1 MAPPP
6 EPHVSP
12 ETAPSPTSGDDRP
25 TAPGPAEKGGDAE
38 GKEPARQIEE
48 LARQLAAL
56 TETMRREHE
65 RAAHREQVIDRL
77 HAENQQLRHG
87 IVQEV
92 LAPVRTALYRL
103 HDTVTRVAARWASD
117 DPPSAELA
125 GPLLAAMADEVA
137 EVLGRTGAERVSVR
151 PGDPYDA
158 ALHRPTGTSP
168 VDAGADGTVVEV
180 LADGFV
186 AGDRVLRKASVIVGR
201 ADSEAKPDA
210 AKDDAEQVVQDDAD
224 GVDGSDDRGG
234 PESRKNGGP
243 DGSGGEDQTARGED
257 RDGDTDGDTD
267 GGELGGSETGEEPTG
282 PGAESGTEPGTG
294 PGTEPGTQRGKERE
308 SE

>member
-1 MAPPP
+1 MASPP
-6 EPHVSP
+6 EPRVPSKK
-12 ETAPSPTSGDDRP
+12 ASSPTSGDDHP
-25 TAPGPAEKGGDAE
+25 TGPGTAEKGGDAE
-38 GKEPARQIEE
+38 GAEGKEVARQIEE
-48 LARQLAAL
+48 LTRQVAAL

-92 LAPVRTALYRL
+92 LTPVRTALYRL
-103 HDTVTRVAARWASD
+103 HDTVTRVAARWRSD
-117 DPPSAELA
+117 DPPSPELA

-158 ALHRPTGTSP
+158 ALHRPSGTSP

-201 ADSEAKPDA
+201 AAAEGETEAAKPD
-210 AKDDAEQVVQDDAD
+210 VQDSAD
-224 GVDGSDDRGG
+224 GKGDSDGPGDRGG
-234 PESRKNGGP
+234 PESRENGDP
-243 DGSGGEDQTARGED
+243 DGTDGKEETTRGED
-257 RDGDTDGDTD
+257 RDGGTDDSTD
-267 GGELGGSETGEEPTG
+267 STDSTNGEERRGTDPGEEPTG
-282 PGAESGTEPGTG
+282 PGTKPDPRSRT
-294 PGTEPGTQRGKERE
+294 ERE